1 MLRLHRQVIAIISML
16 EDLDPRVS
24 LHPKDLCSVVK
35 TECPTFKHARIYP
48 PKYVETNRAF
58 LSFCAASEPFA
69 TETGCYSSDTSTTV
83 SITSIC
89 RSPSLAHH
97 CIRSPHSSPPRKTPQ
112 EYWNID

>member
-1 MLRLHRQVIAIISML
+1 MLRLHRQAIAIISML

-35 TECPTFKHARIYP
+35 IECPTFKHARIYP

-58 LSFCAASEPFA
+58 LSFLPVSLFA